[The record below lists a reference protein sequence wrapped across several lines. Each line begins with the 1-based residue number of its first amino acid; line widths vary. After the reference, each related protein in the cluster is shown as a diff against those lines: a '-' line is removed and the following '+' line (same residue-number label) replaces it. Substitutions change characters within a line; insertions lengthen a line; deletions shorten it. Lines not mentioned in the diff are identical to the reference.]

1 MKFDDVSYALGV
13 LEMASALVWSHVGE
27 GKPLGMEITDAER
40 YDDAVRTV
48 RNALEGRTHEGK
60 PAMAFPEEHEG
71 RAQ

>member
-1 MKFDDVSYALGV
+1 MKFDEVSYALGV

-27 GKPLGMEITDAER
+27 GKPLGMESTDAER

-48 RNALEGRTHEGK
+48 RHALEGGRHEGK
-60 PAMAFPEEHEG
+60 PAMAVPEEREG